1 MQKSLK
7 MSVSVKESIYEMLE
21 KISDE
26 KTLIQV
32 KDDIAFY
39 ASKQEQSPLTTQDME
54 ALQKA
59 IEQADKNQ
67 VINWVDFKQEMEEWK
82 KKS

>member
-1 MQKSLK
+1 

-26 KTLIQV
+26 KTLMQV
-32 KDDIAFY
+32 KDDITFY
-39 ASKQEQSPLTTQDME
+39 ASKQEQSLLTTQDMD

>member
-1 MQKSLK
+1 

-26 KTLIQV
+26 KTLMQV
-32 KDDIAFY
+32 KDYIAFY
-39 ASKQEQSPLTTQDME
+39 ASKQEQSPLTTQDMD

-59 IEQADKNQ
+59 IEQADENQ

>member
-1 MQKSLK
+1 

-26 KTLIQV
+26 KTLMQV
-32 KDDIAFY
+32 KDDITFY
-39 ASKQEQSPLTTQDME
+39 ASKQEQSPLTTQDMD